1 MVDKGNLGKSL
12 VASWWNMLD
21 YSIISTFVNF

>member
-1 MVDKGNLGKSL
+1 MVCKGNLGKSL
-12 VASWWNMLD
+12 VESWWNMLD